1 MKRAH
6 LFLVGVTL
14 AAAAGL
20 AWYFFTKPTAET
32 EIVKAKQPTANV
44 PNTPTP
50 VSPAEA
56 PIVEQKQQEQVE
68 LSEQFSLVASAYAA
82 ELETPS
88 YSQPLLAADLN
99 VPEFVPQ
106 QVPIEGGGSVA
117 IVPSKYRFHAPSHI
131 QAELVATGITL
142 SEVSVSLRN
151 EWSGEALWQQPLQ
164 AQDGRWL
171 IDIIPDKNWD
181 GQLELAVDFR
191 SRGDSQTLRT
201 GIEYSQP
208 VAWVLA
214 VDDSFGEGADLV
226 IPLQL
231 DVLIAGDYRVRAQL
245 FTDTGQPLAA
255 LVQEKKLSQG
265 KQTIDMKAYKSVL
278 QQHSGDFVLKALFVE
293 KRPSKPGDL
302 TRYGASKQAEF
313 PVSAFAIGQ
322 LSDEPAAVSAEELQR
337 LEFLQQMGSG
347 Q

>member
-6 LFLVGVTL
+6 WISLIALISGAV
-14 AAAAGL
+14 
-20 AWYFFTKPTAET
+20 AWYFLAEPRQQT
-32 EIVKAKQPTANV
+32 EIIKVEQPKTIA
-44 PNTPTP
+44 PSSKMPIKP
-50 VSPAEA
+50 VDA
-56 PIVEQKQQEQVE
+56 PVVEQKQQEQVE
-68 LSEQFSLVASAYAA
+68 LAEQFGLVASAYAA

-88 YSQPLLAADLN
+88 YSKPLIASELNAA
-99 VPEFVPQ
+99 EFVPQ

-117 IVPSKYRFHAPSHI
+117 IVPKKYRFSFPETI
-131 QAELVATGITL
+131 QAELVATDINL

-151 EWSGEALWQQPLQ
+151 EWTGEKLWQQPLQ

-171 IDIIPDKNWD
+171 IDINPGKDWD
-181 GQLELAVDFR
+181 GQLELAVEFQAR
-191 SRGDSQTLRT
+191 SDSQTLRT

-231 DVLIAGDYRVRAQL
+231 DVLVTGDYRVRAQL

-265 KQTIDMKAYKSVL
+265 KQTLEMKAYKSVL
-278 QQHSGDFVLKALFVE
+278 QQHSGDFVLKAILVE

-302 TRYGASKQAEF
+302 ARYGASKESEF
-313 PVSAFAIGQ
+313 KVPAFAIGQ
-322 LSDEPAAVSAEELQR
+322 LSDEPATVSEEELQR
-337 LEFLQQMGSG
+337 LEFLKQMSRGR
-347 Q
+347 